1 MTTKREIINPKAL
14 FQAKG
19 FNHAVATTGTKTIY
33 VSGQLPWD
41 ENFQVVGEGD
51 LKRQTEKSF
60 ENIEHVLDEV
70 GATWEHVVKL
80 VIYTTKP
87 EESQIISTV
96 KVEYLDG
103 VDVPA
108 DTLIG
113 VTALA
118 DERCFIEIEA
128 IVVM

>member
-1 MTTKREIINPKAL
+1 MTNKREIINPKTL

-19 FNHAVATTGTKTIY
+19 FNHAVASTGTKTIY
-33 VSGQLPWD
+33 ISGQLPWD
-41 ENFQVVGEGD
+41 ENFQVIGEND

-60 ENIEHVLDEV
+60 ENIDHVLNEV

-80 VIYTTKP
+80 VVYTTKP
-87 EESQIISTV
+87 EDSQIISTV
-96 KVEYLDG
+96 KVEHLKG

-128 IVVM
+128 VVMM